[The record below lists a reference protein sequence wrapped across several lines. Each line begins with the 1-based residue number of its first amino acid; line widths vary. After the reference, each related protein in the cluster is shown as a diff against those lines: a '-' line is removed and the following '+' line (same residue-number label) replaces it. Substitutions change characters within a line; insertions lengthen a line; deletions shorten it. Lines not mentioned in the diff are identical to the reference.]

1 MGWGPKPYLPFIY
14 FQLFQLPSPPSLT
27 GVPIWPLHSTIL
39 VQGHVKALW
48 KTFFSAKIENVDKFK
63 SICGQKLM
71 LTKYN
76 FEELVIQF
84 HFVRE
89 KPNIWQLCVF
99 FISLPHTSFQKSA
112 GKPWLGI
119 PVPQQRPPGPPPK
132 IRYPATFESWGRF
145 LHLALGFLQDL
156 RNIPKKMSIYEL
168 YIYIYYPKTWN
179 NIPSKSCRSSFQNMS
194 QYFFPWRISCA
205 CHRDPIR

>member
-76 FEELVIQF
+76 FEEVVIQF

-89 KPNIWQLCVF
+89 KPNIWQLCVCF
-99 FISLPHTSFQKSA
+99 SSPCPIPASRNRLANHDWVSQSHSRDHQGRHLRFGTQRRSKVGEDSCILLWDSYKIFVTS
-112 GKPWLGI
+112 
-119 PVPQQRPPGPPPK
+119 
-132 IRYPATFESWGRF
+132 
-145 LHLALGFLQDL
+145 
-156 RNIPKKMSIYEL
+156 PKKWVYMS
-168 YIYIYYPKTWN
+168 YIYILSKNLKQHPK
-179 NIPSKSCRSSFQNMS
+179 
-194 QYFFPWRISCA
+194 
-205 CHRDPIR
+205 